1 MSPRRRIIIVILSVS
16 AGSFLSYLLFKVRK
30 GGAEL
35 SQQDTHTLITNLVFS
50 VMIILGVG
58 FAFLWKKKKD
68 L

>member
-35 SQQDTHTLITNLVFS
+35 SQQDTHMLITNLVFS

-58 FAFLWKKKKD
+58 FAFLWQKKKD

>member
-30 GGAEL
+30 GGGDL
-35 SQQDTHTLITNLVFS
+35 SQQDTHMLITNLVFS

>member
-1 MSPRRRIIIVILSVS
+1 MSPQRRIIIVILSVS

-35 SQQDTHTLITNLVFS
+35 SQQDTHMLITNLVFS

>member
-35 SQQDTHTLITNLVFS
+35 SPQDTHMLLTNLVFS
-50 VMIILGVG
+50 VAIILGVG

>member
-1 MSPRRRIIIVILSVS
+1 MSPRRRIIIVFLSVS
-16 AGSFLSYLLFKVRK
+16 AGSFLSYLLYKARR

-35 SQQDTHTLITNLVFS
+35 TQQDQHMLLTNMVFS

-58 FAFLWKKKKD
+58 FAFLWRKKKD

>member
-30 GGAEL
+30 GGDEL
-35 SQQDTHTLITNLVFS
+35 SQQDTHMLITNLVFS
-50 VMIILGVG
+50 VAIILGVG
-58 FAFLWKKKKD
+58 FAFLWRKKKD